1 MSERVEM
8 TAPTGAG
15 TALVPAHL
23 VERYVTNG
31 WKTAKTSGAL
41 SPEVPDEKRKTVK
54 RSPRK
59 RS

>member
-31 WKTAKTSGAL
+31 WKTAKTSGTL
-41 SPEVPDEKRKTVK
+41 SPDERHKTVK

>member
-31 WKTAKTSGAL
+31 WQPAKVASAAPAAE
-41 SPEVPDEKRKTVK
+41 SDEKPKTVK
-54 RSPRK
+54 RTPRK